1 MTRTILSSTSFS
13 FAVAIALALS
23 ACSSERTPAATTA
36 TTASPAIPAP
46 TATTAS
52 VATPAAGAPS
62 YADFVGTW
70 HFVYTDARRAA
81 VEADLATKITD
92 PVKLAEAKKGAEAES
107 AASEIELT
115 AGQHFLSRVQGEQ
128 LLDAAFTYQIDGA
141 GTLELTSPTRPDM
154 KMHMTLRDP
163 NTLVVMDPR
172 KGELVF
178 SR

>member
-1 MTRTILSSTSFS
+1 MTRTIFFS
-13 FAVAIALALS
+13 VALALALT

-36 TTASPAIPAP
+36 S
-46 TATTAS
+46 S
-52 VATPAAGAPS
+52 ATPAPGAPG

-92 PVKLAEAKKGAEAES
+92 PAKLAEAKKGAEAES

-115 AGQHFLSRVQGEQ
+115 TDQHFLSRVQGEQ
-128 LLDAAFTYQIDGA
+128 LLDAAFSYHVDGT
-141 GTLELTSPTRPDM
+141 GTLELTSPMRPDLTM
-154 KMHMTLRDP
+154 RMTLRDP
-163 NTLVVMDPR
+163 HTLVVTDPR